1 MRKPHTTDDKM
12 LDSRPVFEF
21 VVVSMWLRR
30 LNYDAS
36 GGWASD
42 ERKKGWL
49 AATAGKVIDGRR
61 IRLFGKLLV
70 EDWVEDWIE
79 VLKQGCS
86 QI

>member
-21 VVVSMWLRR
+21 VVVLMWLRR

-49 AATAGKVIDGRR
+49 AAAAGMVIDGRR
-61 IRLFGKLLV
+61 IRPNVFVYSGSCWLRIGLR
-70 EDWVEDWIE
+70 I
-79 VLKQGCS
+79 GS
-86 QI
+86 RY